1 MWGALQNLFRIE
13 SIRKKI
19 FVTLGLLFVARVGL
33 QIPLPGV
40 NQAAFAAIVNRAS
53 DSGISQIVGLMNAL
67 SGGNI
72 QAPVLFALG
81 ILPYITSSIIFSLL
95 VKVVP
100 SLEALSK
107 EGAAGQKKI
116 NQYSRMLTVPI
127 CMFQS
132 TAICYAVFKT
142 LGDSGNLVVPAAA
155 GGNFFFSF
163 VVPAVLGMTAGTIF
177 LMWLGEQITAH
188 GVGNGVSL
196 LIVAGIVSGLPRA
209 FLHMFGQAVEDRTL
223 ILSAV
228 VLLAVYYGMVV
239 GIVYMTKGQ
248 RRIPI
253 QQAKLMKGRKMF
265 GGARHYL
272 PVKLNM
278 ANVMPVIFANAL
290 LMLPATIISWITN
303 SQGGFLSYGGWW
315 YTTLFAAL
323 IIFFSFF
330 WTSLMFQPTEM
341 ANNLKEYGSF
351 IPGIRP
357 GKKTADFLE
366 HVMVH
371 ITLVGSVCLTLV
383 AVVPMLIT
391 QGLDIS
397 YIVAGFM
404 GGTGILIVVGVTLDL
419 VDQLNASL
427 LQRNYEGFMSASASK
442 RGSRR

>member
-1 MWGALQNLFRIE
+1 MWAAIQNLFRVE
-13 SIRKKI
+13 AIRGKI
-19 FVTLGLLFVARVGL
+19 FITLSLLFIARIGL
-33 QIPLPGV
+33 NIPLPGV
-40 NQAAFAAIVNRAS
+40 NYAAYKLYVEGAAGA
-53 DSGISQIVGLMNAL
+53 GTTQIVGLFNAL

-95 VKVVP
+95 VKVLP

-127 CMFQS
+127 CIFQG
-132 TAICYAVFKT
+132 TAICYAIF
-142 LGDSGNLVVPAAA
+142 GQMAERANVVP
-155 GGNFFFSF
+155 GGVGFGF
-163 VVPAVLGMTAGTIF
+163 VATAVLGMTAGTVF

-188 GVGNGVSL
+188 GIGNGVSL
-196 LIVAGIVSGLPRA
+196 LIVAGIVTGLPGT
-209 FLHMFGQAVEDRTL
+209 FLKIFTEAQQDRSY
-223 ILSAV
+223 ILVAV
-228 VLLAVYYGMVV
+228 VLLAVYYAMVL

-253 QQAKLMKGRKMF
+253 QQAKLMKGRRMM
-265 GGARHYL
+265 GGSRHYL

-278 ANVMPVIFANAL
+278 ANVMPVIFASAL
-290 LMLPATIISWITN
+290 LTLPVTIISWIAGTQLN
-303 SQGGFLSYGGWW
+303 FYGGWW
-315 YTTLFAAL
+315 YVTLFSAL
-323 IIFFSFF
+323 IMFFSFF
-330 WTSLMFQPTEM
+330 WTSLMFQPSEM

-357 GKKTADFLE
+357 GKKTAEFLE
-366 HVMVH
+366 KVMTH

-383 AVVPMLIT
+383 AVVPLLIT
-391 QGLDIS
+391 QGLNLS
-397 YIVAGFM
+397 AIVAGFM

-442 RGSRR
+442 KGARR